1 MAAATGHPA
10 WQVAIFNKVMLG
22 KPDKVCADLIQP
34 LHLLKDLGIKVL
46 IADPGIRWV
55 TKIVGNAY
63 P

>member
-1 MAAATGHPA
+1 
-10 WQVAIFNKVMLG
+10 MLG
-22 KPDKVCADLIQP
+22 EPDKVCADLIQP